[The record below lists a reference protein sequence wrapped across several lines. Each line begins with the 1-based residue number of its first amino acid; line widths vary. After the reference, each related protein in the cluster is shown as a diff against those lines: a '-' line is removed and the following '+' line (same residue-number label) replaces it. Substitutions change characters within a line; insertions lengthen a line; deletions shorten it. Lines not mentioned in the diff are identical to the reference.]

1 MKRGPAPGTLAH
13 NRTDAMAKAEA
24 AWGEVMPE
32 EVRALALACRADTA
46 RSVAKRLGYSDA
58 VVSHVLA
65 NRYPGDIERVF
76 AAIRGALMG
85 ETVVCPILDEI
96 GRDRCLTEQKR
107 PFAATNSIRARLYH
121 ACQTCSNRQLRP
133 DQGGAA

>member
-1 MKRGPAPGTLAH
+1 M
-13 NRTDAMAKAEA
+13 
-24 AWGEVMPE
+24 AWGKVPE

-46 RSVAKRLGYSDA
+46 RAIARRLGYSDA

-65 NRYPGDIERVF
+65 NRYPGDIQRVF

-85 ETVVCPILDEI
+85 ETVICPILDEI
-96 GRDRCLTEQKR
+96 GRDRCLIEQKR

-121 ACQTCSNRQLRP
+121 ACQTCPHRQAKAEE
-133 DQGGAA
+133 AA